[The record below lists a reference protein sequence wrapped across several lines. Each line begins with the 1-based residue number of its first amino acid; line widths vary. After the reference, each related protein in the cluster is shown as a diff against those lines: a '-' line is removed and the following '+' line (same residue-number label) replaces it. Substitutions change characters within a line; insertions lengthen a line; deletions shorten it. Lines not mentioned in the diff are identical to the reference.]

1 MEVKSTKRGRAPSA
15 SGASPP
21 SKKVREDS
29 ASAEAADAL
38 SVAQMY
44 DRVAVSAAAALQNR
58 GRSGVD
64 PLAHLRPFN
73 NWVKRSLIAEY
84 CAPGSAV
91 LDLACGRG
99 GDLFKIVDTK
109 PRLYVGSDISRVS
122 LEEAVGRINEAAA
135 KTAFPPITLIHADL
149 GQHDLAPSLLGSA
162 PFDTVQCQL
171 ALHYFFQSRARAT
184 NVFKMIAAALKPGG
198 YFVGTTMDADVVAML
213 MRQPEA
219 MRGTHWK
226 QLTRPAGSGS
236 AAAAATKCVGFENAI
251 CRVKFDAADDFSA
264 ADDVLAGRP
273 QFGTRYSF
281 QLGELIEAD
290 CDEYLAPV
298 RFAALRCRRTLR
310 ALVAVLGA
318 SPSSSGHTDLRSR
331 CTPRCRP
338 REALSRA
345 RTHPHSRPRR
355 APLAAAPTATGAR
368 AVQMALLRAIGA
380 EAGLQ
385 LIEATNLH
393 DFYEERAGKGS
404 HRGPHKNA
412 RPPPAKLFAESTATM
427 PAVEWETVRL
437 YTTFVFQRARCGG
450 AAPPSDSAAEAAAR
464 STPSAA
470 DLRASDIISLF

>member
-298 RFAALRCRRTLR
+298 RFAALRCRRTRR
-310 ALVAVLGA
+310 ARARGRAGRIAILLG
-318 SPSSSGHTDLRSR
+318 SHRPSFPLHTPLPPSR
-331 CTPRCRP
+331 GTQPCAYAPTLTPTPCTPRRRP
-338 REALSRA
+338 HRHWHSRGADGAAPRDWRGGRAAAHRGDESARLLRGARGEGLPPRAAQERPAAAGEALCGEHRDDASGGMGDG
-345 RTHPHSRPRR
+345 
-355 APLAAAPTATGAR
+355 APLHDVCLPAR
-368 AVQMALLRAIGA
+368 ALRRRRTA
-380 EAGLQ
+380 ERQ
-385 LIEATNLH
+385 
-393 DFYEERAGKGS
+393 
-404 HRGPHKNA
+404 
-412 RPPPAKLFAESTATM
+412 
-427 PAVEWETVRL
+427 
-437 YTTFVFQRARCGG
+437 RCGG
-450 AAPPSDSAAEAAAR
+450 GCSEHAER
-464 STPSAA
+464 G
-470 DLRASDIISLF
+470 

>member
-1 MEVKSTKRGRAPSA
+1 MDLKPSKRGREQVGA

-21 SKKVREDS
+21 SKKVRDGSTS
-29 ASAEAADAL
+29 ADAADAL

-122 LEEAVGRINEAAA
+122 LEEAVGRINEAAP

-149 GQHDLAPSLLGSA
+149 GQHDLAPSLLGSV

-219 MRGTHWK
+219 LRGTQWK
-226 QLTRPAGSGS
+226 QLACPAGGG
-236 AAAAATKCVGFENAI
+236 AAAATAPKCIGFENSI
-251 CRVKFDAADDFSA
+251 CRVKFNAADDFCA

-273 QFGTRYSF
+273 KFGTWYSF

-298 RFAALRCRRTLR
+298 RCATRGIFCSGAVPPLCRPQCAPRHIYLISCPAPSDISPAPRLRCHAPALHPPR
-310 ALVAVLGA
+310 ASA
-318 SPSSSGHTDLRSR
+318 
-331 CTPRCRP
+331 
-338 REALSRA
+338 
-345 RTHPHSRPRR
+345 HSRGADGTAPRDWRRGR
-355 APLAAAPTATGAR
+355 A
-368 AVQMALLRAIGA
+368 
-380 EAGLQ
+380 AG
-385 LIEATNLH
+385 
-393 DFYEERAGKGS
+393 
-404 HRGPHKNA
+404 
-412 RPPPAKLFAESTATM
+412 
-427 PAVEWETVRL
+427 V
-437 YTTFVFQRARCGG
+437 FVFIYR
-450 AAPPSDSAAEAAAR
+450 
-464 STPSAA
+464 
-470 DLRASDIISLF
+470 